1 MAESILPQSVYSLLW
16 VFGFIYVS
24 TALFAFFGIGFDSY
38 GIYMLFF
45 VCMFIL
51 YSILPQKTGGIFIPK

>member
-1 MAESILPQSVYSLLW
+1 MTESMLPRQVYSLLW
-16 VFGFIYVS
+16 AFGFIYVS

-51 YSILPQKTGGIFIPK
+51 YGILPQKTGGIFMPK